1 MLSLGS
7 FYGARG
13 KTPTRTSKL
22 MAEVGKQRQIK
33 TIDVNC
39 KQQVL
44 HEKAQQ
50 VTKNQ
55 STHEIL

>member
-1 MLSLGS
+1 MLSRGS
-7 FYGARG
+7 FFGAGG
-13 KTPTRTSKL
+13 KTPTRTSKAGGRGEKAKRNL
-22 MAEVGKQRQIK
+22 EY
-33 TIDVNC
+33 NC

-44 HEKAQQ
+44 HEKAKQ